1 MENQKVYISGP
12 ISDRLDTYQADFT
25 AAAELVERAGFIPLN
40 PATLPIGLEK
50 ADYMRI
56 TLAMLDSADMVLL
69 LDDWTK
75 SSGAQIEEGLADYTG
90 KPTMDLRH
98 FRERYFPE
106 PVKKPAS
113 RVERM
118 FGAKE
123 DWPKAETPPATE
135 RDYPEGYKGFL
146 LIRCPDCGEVRGF
159 CAKDYVTE
167 TECRKCGAVIPLEGL
182 IPAHVNCGK
191 CGNHFKYR
199 TNIITQEPVPFSCLR
214 CAAPID
220 LQLNARGTALVTLGD
235 RRGGVLRMI
244 TRITSRISEP
254 SRGDRHARK

>member
-75 SSGAQIEEGLADYTG
+75 SSGAQLEEGLADYTG

-98 FRERYFPE
+98 FKERYFPE
-106 PVKKPAS
+106 PVRKPAS

-118 FGAKE
+118 FGAK
-123 DWPKAETPPATE
+123 DGWPKAETPTE
-135 RDYPEGYKGFL
+135 PEREWQEGYKGFL
-146 LIRCPDCGEVRGF
+146 LIRCPECGEIRGF
-159 CAKDYVTE
+159 CAKDFVTD
-167 TECRKCGAVIPLEGL
+167 TVCRKCGAGIELQDL
-182 IPAHVNCGK
+182 IPAHVNCEK
-191 CGNHFKYR
+191 CGAHYR
-199 TNIITQEPVPFSCLR
+199 YKTNIITQEPVTFHCLG
-214 CAAPID
+214 CEAPVD
-220 LQLNARGTALVTLGD
+220 LQLNPRGTALTTVREN
-235 RRGGVLRMI
+235 RRGGY
-244 TRITSRISEP
+244 
-254 SRGDRHARK
+254 